1 MILYYLKI
9 AIQRIVKAPVFT
21 GINVIALSIGIT
33 AFYILFIHVLNEKSY
48 DKHFKNYENIY
59 RVIST
64 PLSSETP
71 WARSLGFIKGV
82 CEAMP
87 EVENATQFTHCEI
100 GSIEI
105 NEESFKQKDIMSID
119 TNFVTMFEVES
130 VLGDLSDISEPNTAF
145 ITEDFAKKHFN
156 NQNPIGKT
164 INILALQYARDLG
177 EYQIRGVV
185 KNTHPKTHFNYQ
197 VLLSQK
203 GALEE
208 RFSSLLNRK
217 IHWVYN
223 YIRIKDNASSNL
235 ISEKLQKI
243 YDESSLR
250 EIRGPLEY
258 KFSLIP
264 LADIHLK
271 TNYRFELKESTS
283 KINISLFITIS
294 FVILFISLLNF
305 VILNFAKLIKRSAE
319 LDVNRVFGANK
330 RQLIEQVVVET
341 LLLCSSAIA
350 VSLITIQLLKPV
362 LNRLFDID
370 FSIYYSEPI
379 IYLCIIGVLVIC
391 SVLSAFF
398 VSFFLLGKNST
409 INILSHNKRYSGNV
423 VLKSLLVLQ
432 TAIVIIL
439 ISSTFIVNKQIQ
451 FISQKSLGFDK
462 ENVLVLEQNDYT
474 KDPTIFANELKKQSQ
489 VKNVGFAQQYFG
501 YPTQSM
507 DLEDFDLEGSAEL
520 VLANFNYLETMN
532 IPLTHNWIVPSVD
545 TIEGLI
551 INEHLYKRLLEK
563 HGSLEALETFRNNQE
578 SESESDTEPVEIIGV
593 AKDFNYNSAHEPIG
607 DFAFYVDGSPFRARF
622 IHIRINPGELHEALS
637 LIEQIWYEHY
647 SDQEFKYF
655 FIDDKVA
662 EQYKAEII
670 LRRILTG
677 FSILGILIS
686 ILGISA
692 LSLFIS
698 QQKTKEIGIRKVNG
712 ARTNE
717 ILIMLNKE
725 FLKWIAFAIVLA
737 TPIAFYLMD
746 RWMENFAY
754 KTSLSWWIFAL
765 AGLITLLIALITIS
779 LQSFSA
785 ARRNPVESLK
795 YE

>member
-9 AIQRIVKAPVFT
+9 AIQRIIKAPVFT

-33 AFYILFIHVLNEKSY
+33 AFYILFIHVVNEKSY

-82 CEAMP
+82 SEDMP

-156 NQNPIGKT
+156 NENPIGKT

-208 RFSSLLNRK
+208 RFSGLLNRK

-223 YIRIKDNASSNL
+223 YIQIKDNASSNL
-235 ISEKLQKI
+235 IAEKLQKI
-243 YDESSLR
+243 YNEGSLR
-250 EIRGPLEY
+250 EVRGPQDY
-258 KFSLIP
+258 NFSLVP
-264 LADIHLK
+264 LAEIHLK
-271 TNYRFELKESTS
+271 TDYRFELKESTS

-350 VSLITIQLLKPV
+350 VSLITIQLL
-362 LNRLFDID
+362 
-370 FSIYYSEPI
+370 
-379 IYLCIIGVLVIC
+379 
-391 SVLSAFF
+391 
-398 VSFFLLGKNST
+398 
-409 INILSHNKRYSGNV
+409 
-423 VLKSLLVLQ
+423 
-432 TAIVIIL
+432 
-439 ISSTFIVNKQIQ
+439 
-451 FISQKSLGFDK
+451 
-462 ENVLVLEQNDYT
+462 
-474 KDPTIFANELKKQSQ
+474 
-489 VKNVGFAQQYFG
+489 
-501 YPTQSM
+501 
-507 DLEDFDLEGSAEL
+507 
-520 VLANFNYLETMN
+520 
-532 IPLTHNWIVPSVD
+532 
-545 TIEGLI
+545 
-551 INEHLYKRLLEK
+551 
-563 HGSLEALETFRNNQE
+563 
-578 SESESDTEPVEIIGV
+578 
-593 AKDFNYNSAHEPIG
+593 
-607 DFAFYVDGSPFRARF
+607 
-622 IHIRINPGELHEALS
+622 NP
-637 LIEQIWYEHY
+637 HY
-647 SDQEFKYF
+647 S
-655 FIDDKVA
+655 
-662 EQYKAEII
+662 
-670 LRRILTG
+670 
-677 FSILGILIS
+677 
-686 ILGISA
+686 
-692 LSLFIS
+692 
-698 QQKTKEIGIRKVNG
+698 
-712 ARTNE
+712 
-717 ILIMLNKE
+717 
-725 FLKWIAFAIVLA
+725 
-737 TPIAFYLMD
+737 
-746 RWMENFAY
+746 
-754 KTSLSWWIFAL
+754 
-765 AGLITLLIALITIS
+765 
-779 LQSFSA
+779 
-785 ARRNPVESLK
+785 
-795 YE
+795 